1 MGNTADTQIAKTIS
15 NERIIVTLA
24 AGTKFYMVF
33 TKAALPQ
40 NSAQPVRT
48 YTEVV
53 TSSAVRIASL
63 VTSRDSWGIA
73 WWSGNDALW

>member
-1 MGNTADTQIAKTIS
+1 MASRCLHRSSVGWARCEFSARGGLVGNGA
-15 NERIIVTLA
+15 
-24 AGTKFYMVF
+24 
-33 TKAALPQ
+33 
-40 NSAQPVRT
+40 VRT